1 MKTIKNLAMLA
12 VAALTAASCSHDEN
26 LVAPA
31 DHFPADGIIR
41 VATDVTRL
49 QTRAGMETANLQAFR
64 LRVENPVNATYSYN
78 ALMKKESG
86 EWVSYDNAGADKLM
100 MLWQNKTQKVNV
112 AAVCIPSDITL
123 TDEHWKTDGATPVNI
138 KVEADQSNADRLNQ
152 SDLLAMKN
160 HEVDP
165 ANDLTPQGKM
175 KVELKHRLAKLNLT
189 VQLGT
194 QFNLDNN
201 GNGTATNP
209 ITAVSV
215 EGTKTE
221 ATWKLIEDAMT
232 EQGSAT
238 PVKPL
243 TGIYTPGQG
252 ETKSAVAKYEC
263 ILVPQTIAANGFQV
277 KIAIAGKTYTWKS
290 LAEVNLKPDMQY
302 ELTLTVGKDV
312 VIVGG
317 FSATPW
323 TEGGTEN
330 IETE

>member
-41 VATDVTRL
+41 VAADVTHP

-138 KVEADQSNADRLNQ
+138 KVEADQSNADRLNK

-194 QFNLDNN
+194 QFNLN
-201 GNGTATNP
+201 GAGTAANP

-290 LAEVNLKPDMQY
+290 LAEVNLASDTQY

>member
-41 VATDVTRL
+41 VAADVTHP
-49 QTRAGMETANLQAFR
+49 QTRAGMETTNLQAFR

-138 KVEADQSNADRLNQ
+138 KVEADQSNADRLNK

-194 QFNLDNN
+194 QFNLN
-201 GNGTATNP
+201 GAGTAANP

-323 TEGGTEN
+323 TEGGTES

>member
-41 VATDVTRL
+41 VAADVTHP
-49 QTRAGMETANLQAFR
+49 QTRAGMETTNLQAFR

-138 KVEADQSNADRLNQ
+138 KVEADQSNADRLNK

-194 QFNLDNN
+194 QFNLN
-201 GNGTATNP
+201 GAGTAANP

-290 LAEVNLKPDMQY
+290 LAEVNLASDTQY

-312 VIVGG
+312 IIVGG

>member
-49 QTRAGMETANLQAFR
+49 QTRAGMETTNLQAFR

-86 EWVSYDNAGADKLM
+86 EWVSYDNAGTDKLK

-123 TDEHWKTDGATPVNI
+123 LDENWLATGATPVNI
-138 KVEADQSNADRLNQ
+138 KVEADQSNADRLNK

-165 ANDLTPQGKM
+165 ANDLTAQGKM

-194 QFNLDNN
+194 QFNLN
-201 GNGTATNP
+201 GAGTAANP

-263 ILVPQTIAANGFQV
+263 ILVPQSIAANGFQV
-277 KIAIAGKTYTWKS
+277 KIVIAGKTYTWKS
-290 LAEVNLKPDMQY
+290 PTGVTLASDKQHG
-302 ELTLTVGKDV
+302 LTLTVGKDV

-323 TEGGTEN
+323 TDGGTQS

>member
-41 VATDVTRL
+41 VATDVTRP

-64 LRVENPVNATYSYN
+64 LRVENTANANYCYN
-78 ALMKKESG
+78 ALMKLESG
-86 EWVSYDNAGADKLM
+86 EWVSYDNAGTDKLK

-138 KVEADQSNADRLNQ
+138 KVEADQSTDDKLNK
-152 SDLLAMKN
+152 SDLLFMEN

-165 ANDLTPQGKM
+165 ANDLNAQGKM

-194 QFNLDNN
+194 QFNLTAT
-201 GNGTATNP
+201 GTAANP
-209 ITAVSV
+209 ITAVTV
-215 EGTKTE
+215 EGTNTE
-221 ATWKLIEDAMT
+221 ADWKLIADELNG
-232 EQGSAT
+232 QHNVQ
-238 PVKPL
+238 PVKPFA
-243 TGIYTPGQG
+243 GPYTAGQG
-252 ETKSAVAKYEC
+252 QTKSAVAKYEC

-277 KIAIAGKTYTWKS
+277 KITMAGKTYTWKS
-290 LAEVNLKPDMQY
+290 PAEVTLASDTQHNLD
-302 ELTLTVGKDV
+302 LTVGKDV
-312 VIVGG
+312 VIVGS

>member
-41 VATDVTRL
+41 VAADVTHP
-49 QTRAGMETANLQAFR
+49 QTRAGMETTNLQAFR

-86 EWVSYDNAGADKLM
+86 EWVSYDNAGTDKLK

-138 KVEADQSNADRLNQ
+138 KVEADQSTDDKLNK
-152 SDLLAMKN
+152 SDLLFMEN

-194 QFNLDNN
+194 QFNLTAT
-201 GNGTATNP
+201 GTATNP

-277 KIAIAGKTYTWKS
+277 KITMGGKMYTWKS

>member
-41 VATDVTRL
+41 VAADVTHP
-49 QTRAGMETANLQAFR
+49 QTRAGMETTNLQAFR

-123 TDEHWKTDGATPVNI
+123 TDEHWKTTGATPVNI
-138 KVEADQSNADRLNQ
+138 KVEADQSTDDRLNK
-152 SDLLAMKN
+152 SDLLTMKN
-160 HEVDP
+160 HEFDP
-165 ANDLTPQGKM
+165 ATGLTPQGKM
-175 KVELKHRLAKLNLT
+175 NVELKHRLAKLNLT

-194 QFNLDNN
+194 QFNLN
-201 GNGTATNP
+201 GAGTAVNP
-209 ITAVSV
+209 ITAVTV

-221 ATWKLIEDAMT
+221 AAWKLIEDAMT
-232 EQGSAT
+232 EQGSTT

-243 TGIYTPGQG
+243 TGLYTPGQG

-277 KIAIAGKTYTWKS
+277 KITMAGKTYTWKS
-290 LAEVNLKPDMQY
+290 PAEVTLASDTQY

-323 TEGGTEN
+323 TESGTEN